1 MRAVVVE
8 DSRLARAGLVR
19 MLGAFPQIEVV
30 GEADHPDSALP
41 LIRATRPDVLF
52 LDIQMAGANAFELLA
67 RLQDE
72 LKELQILP
80 RIVFTTAHAEYA
92 IRSFDFDTVDYLLKP
107 ISQERL
113 AQAVRKLGAQAS
125 PLPDMAPHADAVA
138 PPLDEKS
145 KIFIKDGERCHM
157 VSLAS
162 ISCFESCRNYV
173 QVYFSNQHAYVKKSL
188 GSVEERLPKS
198 MFFRVSR
205 QHIVNLHAIAAIE
218 ESMSAGYLLTLDNGK
233 KLEISRRNAAELK
246 ETLSL

>member
-1 MRAVVVE
+1 
-8 DSRLARAGLVR
+8 
-19 MLGAFPQIEVV
+19 MLGAFPHIEVV

-41 LIRATRPDVLF
+41 LICETRPDVLF
-52 LDIQMAGANAFELLA
+52 LDVQMAGANAFELLA

-72 LKELQILP
+72 MQMRP

-113 AQAVRKLGAQAS
+113 AQAVRKLGVQ
-125 PLPDMAPHADAVA
+125 LPAVPESA
-138 PPLDEKS
+138 PPLDENS
-145 KIFIKDGERCHM
+145 KIFLKDGERCHM

-173 QVYFSNQHAYVKKSL
+173 QVYFATARGKHHAYVKKSL

-205 QHIVNLHAIAAIE
+205 QRIVNLHAIAAIE
-218 ESMSAGYLLTLDNGK
+218 ESMSAGYMLTLDNGMK
-233 KLEISRRNAAELK
+233 FEISRRNAAELK

>member
-1 MRAVVVE
+1 MKAVVVE

-19 MLGAFPQIEVV
+19 MLAAFPQVEVV
-30 GEADHPDSALP
+30 GEADHPGSALP

-67 RLQDE
+67 QLQDE
-72 LKELQILP
+72 LQDLP

-113 AQAVRKLGAQAS
+113 AQAIRKLGVQAS
-125 PLPDMAPHADAVA
+125 PLPEPEPHAGAVP
-138 PPLDEKS
+138 PPLDERS

-157 VSLAS
+157 VSLEA

-173 QVYFSNQHAYVKKSL
+173 QVYFGNQRAYVKKSL
-188 GSVEERLPKS
+188 ASVEERLPKS

-233 KLEISRRNAAELK
+233 RLEISRRNAAELK

>member
-19 MLGAFPQIEVV
+19 MLGAFTQIEVV

-67 RLQDE
+67 QLQDE
-72 LKELQILP
+72 LQALP

-113 AQAVRKLGAQAS
+113 AQAVRKLGMQPPS
-125 PLPDMAPHADAVA
+125 LPEPAPHAGADAL
-138 PPLDEKS
+138 PLEEKS
-145 KIFIKDGERCHM
+145 RIFIKDGERCHM
-157 VSLAS
+157 VSLDA

-173 QVYFSNQHAYVKKSL
+173 QVYFGTQRAYVKKSL
-188 GSVEERLPKS
+188 GSVEERLPKG

-218 ESMSAGYLLTLDNGK
+218 ESISAGYLLTLDNGK

>member
-1 MRAVVVE
+1 MKAVVVE

-72 LKELQILP
+72 LEALP
-80 RIVFTTAHAEYA
+80 RVVFTTAHAEYA
-92 IRSFDFDTVDYLLKP
+92 IRSFDVDTVDYLLKP

-113 AQAVRKLGAQAS
+113 AQAIRKLGAQALS
-125 PLPDMAPHADAVA
+125 APEPAPQTGAAA
-138 PPLDEKS
+138 PPLAENS
-145 KIFIKDGERCHM
+145 KIFIKSGERCHM
-157 VSLAS
+157 VSLDA

-173 QVYFSNQHAYVKKSL
+173 QVYFSNQRAYVKKSL

-205 QHIVNLHAIAAIE
+205 QHIVNLHAISAIE

>member
-1 MRAVVVE
+1 MRAIIVD
-8 DSRLARAGLVR
+8 DSRLARTGLAR
-19 MLGAFPQIEVV
+19 MLAAFPEIELV
-30 GEADHPDSALP
+30 GEADHPDTALP
-41 LIRATRPDVLF
+41 LIRERDPDLLF
-52 LDIQMAGANAFELLA
+52 LDIRMAGADAFDLLA
-67 RLQDE
+67 RLDHH
-72 LKELQILP
+72 P

-107 ISQERL
+107 VSQERL
-113 AQAVRKLGAQAS
+113 AQAIRKLGAQALS
-125 PLPDMAPHADAVA
+125 AAEPAPQTGAAA
-138 PPLDEKS
+138 PPLAENS
-145 KIFIKDGERCHM
+145 KIFIKNGERCHM
-157 VSLAS
+157 VSLDA

-173 QVYFSNQHAYVKKSL
+173 QVYFSNQRAYVKKSL

-205 QHIVNLHAIAAIE
+205 QHIVNLHAISAIE

>member
-1 MRAVVVE
+1 MKAVVVE

-19 MLGAFPQIEVV
+19 MLAAFPHIDVV

-41 LIRATRPDVLF
+41 LIRGARPDVLF

-72 LKELQILP
+72 LQALP

-113 AQAVRKLGAQAS
+113 AQAIRKLGVQAS
-125 PLPDMAPHADAVA
+125 TVGDMAPHADTIA

-157 VSLAS
+157 VSLEA

-173 QVYFSNQHAYVKKSL
+173 QVYFGSQHAYVKKSL

-218 ESMSAGYLLTLDNGK
+218 ETMSAGYSLTLDNGK

>member
-1 MRAVVVE
+1 MKAVVVE

-72 LKELQILP
+72 LEALP
-80 RIVFTTAHAEYA
+80 RVVFTTAHAEYA
-92 IRSFDFDTVDYLLKP
+92 IRSFDVDTVDYLLKP

-113 AQAVRKLGAQAS
+113 AQAIRKLGAQN
-125 PLPDMAPHADAVA
+125 
-138 PPLDEKS
+138 S
-145 KIFIKDGERCHM
+145 KIFIKNGERCHM
-157 VSLAS
+157 VSLDA

-173 QVYFSNQHAYVKKSL
+173 QVYFSNQRAYVKKSL

-205 QHIVNLHAIAAIE
+205 QHIVNLHAISAIE